1 MPSGLRGAGLRG
13 PIECAPN
20 ECAPVLAALPRRAMS
35 FVGEGALSWL
45 MGLVLLAMGES
56 AWRPLP
62 PWRPGVGLDG
72 FLRSRPDP
80 CPECARSRSDR
91 RSDEARTGPS
101 PGEVDWPLRERA
113 ELAEV
118 RKLGRVAPAEASP
131 ARCGGVG
138 MGGCA
143 SAAPASVSAR
153 LSTLLSVP
161 TDADRRRSRA
171 SAKPG
176 RCEKPGSWLLVV
188 AVPAETGGDEP
199 EPDRD
204 VEALEA
210 PVWMGGSVL
219 GCMRAGAPG
228 TPAVCANEGRR
239 RGSNAPG
246 PRMPDETVE
255 SILEPAASSGEEEY
269 ALDTGGVSTC
279 RRRLEAMSSGAR
291 PPSTPA
297 DLGSGAALG
306 RRPDGERNAKGME
319 ASTPGGTT
327 SCAGRRGPAVAWG
340 VAAGWCMD
348 PGCCADESGWGFC

>member
-1 MPSGLRGAGLRG
+1 MEAGR
-13 PIECAPN
+13 
-20 ECAPVLAALPRRAMS
+20 
-35 FVGEGALSWL
+35 
-45 MGLVLLAMGES
+45 
-56 AWRPLP
+56 
-62 PWRPGVGLDG
+62 GLDG

-91 RSDEARTGPS
+91 RSDEARTGRARRSGLAVARARRAGRGAEAGPRRTRRGES
-101 PGEVDWPLRERA
+101 GEVRRRRD
-113 ELAEV
+113 
-118 RKLGRVAPAEASP
+118 GRM
-131 ARCGGVG
+131 RI
-138 MGGCA
+138 
-143 SAAPASVSAR
+143 AAPASVSAR

-176 RCEKPGSWLLVV
+176 RCEKPASWLLVV

-297 DLGSGAALG
+297 DPRIG
-306 RRPDGERNAKGME
+306 RRTWTTTGWRAQRQGDG
-319 ASTPGGTT
+319 SIY
-327 SCAGRRGPAVAWG
+327 
-340 VAAGWCMD
+340 AGWHD
-348 PGCCADESGWGFC
+348 